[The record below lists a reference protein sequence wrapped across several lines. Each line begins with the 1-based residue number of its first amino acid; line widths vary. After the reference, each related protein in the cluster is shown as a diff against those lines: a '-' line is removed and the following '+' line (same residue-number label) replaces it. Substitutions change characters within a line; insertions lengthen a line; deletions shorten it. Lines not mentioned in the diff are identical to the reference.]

1 MSRLSV
7 LLQGQVVAS
16 VEQEGSR
23 LSLTYEDH
31 WRESDDAFPV
41 SLSMPLALPRH
52 DDRVIRPFLE
62 GLLPD
67 NAHVLEA
74 WARRFSVSARNP
86 FALLRHV
93 GEDCA
98 GAIQLVAPEVVD
110 EVLARDGHIKWLS
123 EDEVAARLSGLRE
136 DSSAWRNPGDP
147 GSFSL
152 PGAQAKTALHFS
164 DGRWGV
170 PSGAIATTH
179 ILKPPRQEFEG
190 FVENEHLTLELAR
203 ECRLP
208 AARSEVLAFGD
219 ELAIVVERF
228 DRIVLEGKLQR
239 THQEDFCQALGV
251 SPLNKYEAEGGPT
264 AREMIQLL
272 RERASDAESDV
283 SRLVEAFVF
292 NWMVGATDGHAKN
305 YSIVLAPEGLVALSP
320 LYDLATAAPYPLQI
334 PWQRM
339 RLAMKLGGEYRMS
352 WVRRRHLDR
361 LGEAA
366 AFSEGTIPER
376 AQQLGE
382 LILDRISEVRRRG
395 VQAGLDERQVN
406 RWCRALGEHVARCLA
421 LLTTEGSLV

>member
-1 MSRLSV
+1 
-7 LLQGQVVAS
+7 
-16 VEQEGSR
+16 
-23 LSLTYEDH
+23 
-31 WRESDDAFPV
+31 
-41 SLSMPLALPRH
+41 
-52 DDRVIRPFLE
+52 
-62 GLLPD
+62 
-67 NAHVLEA
+67 
-74 WARRFSVSARNP
+74 
-86 FALLRHV
+86 
-93 GEDCA
+93 
-98 GAIQLVAPEVVD
+98 
-110 EVLARDGHIKWLS
+110 
-123 EDEVAARLSGLRE
+123 
-136 DSSAWRNPGDP
+136 
-147 GSFSL
+147 
-152 PGAQAKTALHFS
+152 
-164 DGRWGV
+164 
-170 PSGAIATTH
+170 
-179 ILKPPRQEFEG
+179 
-190 FVENEHLTLELAR
+190 
-203 ECRLP
+203 
-208 AARSEVLAFGD
+208 
-219 ELAIVVERF
+219 
-228 DRIVLEGKLQR
+228 
-239 THQEDFCQALGV
+239 
-251 SPLNKYEAEGGPT
+251 
-264 AREMIQLL
+264 MIQLL

-406 RWCRALGEHVARCLA
+406 RWCRALGEHVARCLV